1 MNGLNIAAFN
11 SYVSDISLQYNNH
24 ITATNVNTMQTM
36 IIAGTTS
43 GDGLAKEVI
52 TAATSP
58 PKITAAKSATQ
69 ILIETST
76 KFISTILSAAFATAN
91 SN

>member
-1 MNGLNIAAFN
+1 M
-11 SYVSDISLQYNNH
+11 SYVLDISLLYNNH
-24 ITATNVNTMQTM
+24 ITATNVSTMQTI

-43 GDGLAKEVI
+43 GDGLKSEVI
-52 TAATSP
+52 TAATNP
-58 PKITAAKSATQ
+58 PKITAANRETQ